1 MNTRTD
7 AFSGLTGSYYGGC
20 DPYDYRKLD
29 CSSIK
34 IIHDT
39 ILIEPASSMTAK
51 PIDCG
56 LEFRTIPK
64 FKL

>member
-1 MNTRTD
+1 MNTRDMGNYYERYYSGVDPWGSVD
-7 AFSGLTGSYYGGC
+7 ASV
-20 DPYDYRKLD
+20 
-29 CSSIK
+29 K

-39 ILIEPASSMTAK
+39 ILIEPASSKTTK